1 LKIGNIIFALALSF
15 ASPAAN
21 TTEQSQDPR
30 LPIAEAVISTFYTW
44 DPKALEAAIAPGPD
58 RDRMLYYQGWAQAAN
73 YAVQTRTPCFAD
85 STNVVICRV
94 TVTDDFGR
102 TLGYTAT
109 DTFTFSI
116 IDGEVVALSSEG
128 DDPPIFW
135 DLIAWITETRPE
147 IMDGPCQNYFSGGT
161 TPGACARAVVES
173 ARIFRDLSR

>member
-1 LKIGNIIFALALSF
+1 LKIGIIIFALAFSF
-15 ASPAAN
+15 ELPAAN
-21 TTEQSQDPR
+21 TNEERQDPR
-30 LPIAEAVISTFYTW
+30 LPIAEDVISAFYTW
-44 DPKALEAAIAPGPD
+44 DSKALAQAIVAGPD

-73 YAVQTRTPCFAD
+73 YAIQTRTPCFTD
-85 STNVVICRV
+85 STDAVICRV

-102 TLGYTAT
+102 ILGYIAT

-116 IDGEVVALSSEG
+116 IDEAVVALSSEG

-147 IMDGPCQNYFSGGT
+147 VMDGPCQKYFSGGT
-161 TPGACARAVVES
+161 TPGACAKAVVES